1 VALVFIYKN
10 KKKRLTDRMPGDFK
24 QWLIEK
30 WKKQPENLTL
40 LELNGRLGNPLV
52 TNHALQ
58 VITSDHAKKEQ
69 RISMFNL
76 LREFGDASC
85 IESLSPLLES
95 KQPAWIRYATMD
107 VLARYD
113 DNRIIDTLFREYDH
127 YDSASRSRAR
137 QILFARKS
145 SAERFLKEIDKGR
158 YVAGEVT
165 LGELTT
171 LTAYNEESITAIII
185 KHWGRINSST
195 AEQKITEIR
204 RVRFNLKTA
213 GDLKR
218 GRELFT
224 KHCATCHQLFGEG
237 KKLGP
242 DLTTANRKD
251 LNYLLESIINPNA
264 FIRKEF
270 VPSVVLTTDGR
281 VLTGLIIKETPAQI
295 VLANNKNE
303 QSIIRRSDIEE
314 IQNATVSIM
323 PEDVLKQLKD
333 QDLRDLFS
341 YLQGNGPVK

>member
-1 VALVFIYKN
+1 M
-10 KKKRLTDRMPGDFK
+10 R
-24 QWLIEK
+24 
-30 WKKQPENLTL
+30 
-40 LELNGRLGNPLV
+40 
-52 TNHALQ
+52 
-58 VITSDHAKKEQ
+58 
-69 RISMFNL
+69 
-76 LREFGDASC
+76 
-85 IESLSPLLES
+85 
-95 KQPAWIRYATMD
+95 
-107 VLARYD
+107 
-113 DNRIIDTLFREYDH
+113 NR
-127 YDSASRSRAR
+127 S
-137 QILFARKS
+137 QQS
-145 SAERFLKEIDKGR
+145 SSNTG
-158 YVAGEVT
+158 
-165 LGELTT
+165 
-171 LTAYNEESITAIII
+171 
-185 KHWGRINSST
+185 GRINSST